1 MFRIITYKLTNIEPG
16 EAINAYVEKKLASLD
31 KYLENVGTP
40 HDCAVEIGHTTKHH
54 RKGKVFRAEADFVLP
69 RRIIRAESEANSLY
83 EAIDILKD
91 ELTRQ
96 LRAYK
101 EKARTKKIKGGRM
114 ARGKE

>member
-1 MFRIITYKLTNIEPG
+1 MFRIITYKLTNIEPSA
-16 EAINAYVEKKLASLD
+16 AINSYVEEKLASLD
-31 KYLENVGTP
+31 KYLGTIALP

-69 RRIIRAESEANSLY
+69 RRIIRAEAEATSLY

-96 LRAYK
+96 LRTYK
-101 EKARTKKIKGGRM
+101 EKARTKELKGARR
-114 ARGKE
+114 ARGK